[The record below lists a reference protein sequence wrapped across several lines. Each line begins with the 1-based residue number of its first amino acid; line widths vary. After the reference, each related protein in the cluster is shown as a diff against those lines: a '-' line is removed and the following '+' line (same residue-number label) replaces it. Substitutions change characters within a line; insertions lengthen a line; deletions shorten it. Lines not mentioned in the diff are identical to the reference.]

1 MNAPTQMDAMQL
13 AWYCARTQ
21 PKHEHIAAANVSRR
35 LGLEVFH
42 PRLRLERATRRGV
55 VRTVEPLF
63 PCYIFVRCE
72 LREHLSQI
80 RYVSG
85 ISSLVHF
92 GDRIPAVPEAVVDEL
107 RQCFETEEPMS
118 VGDRLCAGDEV
129 TLVEGALMG
138 SRGLVVKVMPAK
150 QRVQVLLDFL
160 GRTTLAEVD
169 RKAVQVENQSLAEL
183 MPELALMQEPMLAVG
198 A

>member
-1 MNAPTQMDAMQL
+1 L
-13 AWYCARTQ
+13 
-21 PKHEHIAAANVSRR
+21 H
-35 LGLEVFH
+35 
-42 PRLRLERATRRGV
+42 
-55 VRTVEPLF
+55 
-63 PCYIFVRCE
+63 
-72 LREHLSQI
+72 EHLSQI

-92 GDRIPAVPEAVVDEL
+92 GDKIPTVPEAVVDEL
-107 RQCFETEEPMS
+107 RQCFESEEPMC

-129 TLVEGALMG
+129 TLVDGALTG

-169 RKAVQVENQSLAEL
+169 RRAVQVENQSLAEL
-183 MPELALMQEPMLAVG
+183 MPELALLQEPGLAVG